1 MNLEI
6 EKLDLVQAIISIDDE
21 SLIRDIQALL
31 HNREA
36 DWFDELS
43 SKQQADVLE
52 GIAQLDA
59 GKTITHEEAK
69 KRFGIL

>member
-1 MNLEI
+1 
-6 EKLDLVQAIISIDDE
+6 VQN
-21 SLIRDIQALL
+21 RD
-31 HNREA
+31 A

-52 GIAQLDA
+52 GIAQLDS
-59 GKTITHEEAK
+59 GKTVSHEDAK